1 MTLLLS
7 ILKFLLRWK
16 CHSSIFI
23 DTSWDFFL
31 SNNNISCWRLRDN
44 KCVEWNAG
52 YNIYRC
58 RWPIWIWKPSGC
70 LKIRPSRCSRS
81 RQISTTRP
89 ANRSSPVSYYPNW
102 NIPTSRKVRYPSVF
116 LLPNYWDSVAI
127 TRHSLPFYFISS
139 FSFFFFVV
147 KNRFF
152 LFCCSNAANATSRFL
167 IFWRIYWIPSLKKK
181 ISIGIRCSLDK

>member
-1 MTLLLS
+1 MTLWLS

-23 DTSWDFFL
+23 DTSWDFFFFL

-116 LLPNYWDSVAI
+116 FIAKLLRFCCHYA
-127 TRHSLPFYFISS
+127 SLAS
-139 FSFFFFVV
+139 FLFLFFFLLLKTASSSSVFQMPPTQ
-147 KNRFF
+147 R
-152 LFCCSNAANATSRFL
+152 AG
-167 IFWRIYWIPSLKKK
+167 FWFSDAFIEYQVLKKK